1 MRGGRTT
8 AQGYGM
14 YDGVR
19 QQFTGKERDNE
30 TGLDYFGAR
39 YYSSVQGRF
48 TSVDPVIDFKKNISE
63 PQGWNQYQYVL
74 NNPLRYVDPNGQE
87 PQDSF
92 ELNQNRDIQ
101 ALLNHQITE
110 KEYWD
115 RANARAAGAAV
126 GAAVVAAVLVGRQ
139 IGAAL
144 LVWAAINPDKVAQ
157 IASVLQETAG
167 GPPGIISGVGAASR
181 GEWSIAQ
188 KLAAEHSEPDFNLV
202 HPTAMLGRE
211 MEYVLVVG
219 VGQERTPLG
228 AGSKAGPV
236 VPHA

>member
-1 MRGGRTT
+1 MCGWRSKFVAAVIASALLGTVSLAYWNTQDKQLPPPSISSSEATKKPSVRNVSTLSPSELADIPPEAFHPQPHMPGGYNASSGQLPPGALPPGVTLPGMRGGRTT

-115 RANARAAGAAV
+115 RANA
-126 GAAVVAAVLVGRQ
+126 
-139 IGAAL
+139 
-144 LVWAAINPDKVAQ
+144 
-157 IASVLQETAG
+157 
-167 GPPGIISGVGAASR
+167 
-181 GEWSIAQ
+181 
-188 KLAAEHSEPDFNLV
+188 
-202 HPTAMLGRE
+202 
-211 MEYVLVVG
+211 
-219 VGQERTPLG
+219 
-228 AGSKAGPV
+228 
-236 VPHA
+236 